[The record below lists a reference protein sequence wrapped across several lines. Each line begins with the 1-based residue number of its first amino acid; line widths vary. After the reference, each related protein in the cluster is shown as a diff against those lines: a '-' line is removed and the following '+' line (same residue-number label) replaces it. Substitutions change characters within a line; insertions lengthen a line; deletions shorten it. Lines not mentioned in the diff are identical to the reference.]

1 MTTLS
6 PSSKASRHRELGVTT
21 AIRTAA
27 TGSPSRS
34 RTTKSPTSDLI
45 TIGKDVL
52 ELLSSAM
59 YVDPLTIYREY
70 VQNAADAIDDA
81 RQAGVLSKTDAGR
94 VDISINPVERSILIR
109 DNGSGIAAD
118 RAAATLLSIGASG
131 KRGTDARGFR
141 GVGRLA
147 GLAYCRVLTF
157 RTRAAADEP
166 VVEVAWDCVK
176 LKSTLRDVTQTDD
189 LPGVMKRIVS
199 ISELDGSGYPEH
211 FFEVE
216 LMQVV
221 RLRKDALLSA
231 PQIETYLAQVAPV
244 PFAPEFTH
252 AAKISAHLDGRVR
265 MADLQIKIGA
275 EGPPITR
282 PYRDTFAVTDT
293 VQDDASDVELLKFEG
308 ENGLVAVGW
317 LMHHSYLGHISSKS
331 QVGGLRLRAGNVQ
344 IGAANL
350 ADEVF
355 PESRFNGWCIGELH
369 VIDRRVLPNA
379 RRDDFEQNI
388 HYANL
393 MAELGPLGRAIAK
406 RCRDASVARHR
417 AREERAQSESA
428 EVPRPLPIARTV
440 SDRAIAHCD
449 PREAPSTA
457 NAEGLASTSSVF
469 ANGVGL
475 VEQLIQLMAASGATR
490 SEAEHAFGEALRR
503 QFDKD

>member
-1 MTTLS
+1 MTS
-6 PSSKASRHRELGVTT
+6 
-21 AIRTAA
+21 AIRAAA
-27 TGSPSRS
+27 TGSTSRS
-34 RTTKSPTSDLI
+34 RSTKSPTSELI

-70 VQNAADAIDDA
+70 IQNAADAIDDA
-81 RQAGVLSKTDAGR
+81 RRAGVLSKTDAGR
-94 VDISINPVERSILIR
+94 VDININPVERSILIR

-157 RTRAAADEP
+157 RTRAAANEP

-216 LMQVV
+216 LTQVV
-221 RLRKDALLSA
+221 RLRRDALLSA

-244 PFAPEFTH
+244 PFAREFRY
-252 AAKISAHLDGRVR
+252 AEKITAHLDGHVR

-275 EGPPITR
+275 EGAPITR
-282 PYRDTFAVTDT
+282 PYRDRFAVTDT
-293 VQDDASDVELLKFEG
+293 VQDDACNVELLTFEG
-308 ENGLVAVGW
+308 EDGLVAVGW
-317 LMHHSYLGHISSKS
+317 LMHHSYLGHISTKS

-344 IGAANL
+344 IGAASL

-355 PESRFNGWCIGELH
+355 PEARFNGWCIGEIH

-393 MAELGPLGRAIAK
+393 LAELGPLGRAIAK

-417 AREERAQSESA
+417 AREERVQSEAA
-428 EVPRPLPIARTV
+428 EVPRPLSAGPSEGGQAVAR
-440 SDRAIAHCD
+440 SDLL
-449 PREAPSTA
+449 
-457 NAEGLASTSSVF
+457 GASF
-469 ANGVGL
+469 AASADRVASMQAADGELGL
-475 VEQLIQLMAASGATR
+475 VEKLIRLIAASGATR
-490 SEAEHAFGEALRR
+490 AEVEYAFGETLRR